1 MSAGQCSVLSLSF
14 ILCLVSCSVGKATPE
29 QTDQRIMFYVFGSE
43 KIYIIDPKSKEISS
57 TIGPDGV
64 CTKSNNRYSRWACLN
79 NSVCRNF
86 SHASPKI
93 WLITMWIV
101 TLLLLLFFFI
111 RNKCSFGKNT
121 VVRDELIFFSDMPG
135 NRVHVI
141 DVQQQK
147 VLNGFLH

>member
-14 ILCLVSCSVGKATPE
+14 IMCLVSCSVGKATPE
-29 QTDQRIMFYVFGSE
+29 QTDQRIMFYVFGSDN
-43 KIYIIDPKSKEISS
+43 IYIIDPKSKEISS

-101 TLLLLLFFFI
+101 TLLLLFFFI

-147 VLNGFLH
+147 VLNGFLQ

>member
-1 MSAGQCSVLSLSF
+1 MADYNVNC
-14 ILCLVSCSVGKATPE
+14 
-29 QTDQRIMFYVFGSE
+29 
-43 KIYIIDPKSKEISS
+43 
-57 TIGPDGV
+57 
-64 CTKSNNRYSRWACLN
+64 
-79 NSVCRNF
+79 NSV
-86 SHASPKI
+86 
-93 WLITMWIV
+93 V
-101 TLLLLLFFFI
+101 VVVVFFI